1 MALQLRDFAGNEGLK
16 RQLAGGLPRSH
27 AWIIS
32 GPVGSGRH
40 TLARLMASAFVCRGR
55 GEVPCGLCQDCRKVA
70 RGIHPDVAEVAR
82 FLNQEDLAKDG
93 DLKIYAVRA
102 LRSDAFVR
110 PTEADRKVYIIDR
123 PLSPQ
128 DQNALL
134 KLLEDGPA
142 YAVFLLVVENAAAL
156 LETVRSRCTEL
167 TCAPVTEGEALAWL
181 RTRYPNREDS
191 ALRAAAAACG
201 GLLGAAVRRLEDSGQ
216 EDALAPWLELWAEA
230 LSKKDELALMECSVK
245 LQTGQFQRADLA
257 PFYRR
262 LAQLCHEALTASYTG
277 PAAQPL
283 SQKLAGALS
292 RRQLAA
298 LEALAEQGRQ
308 DCAFYVSV
316 GHSAGWLAAKA
327 WEILSR

>member
-1 MALQLRDFAGNEGLK
+1 MQLNGFAGNEGLK

-40 TLARLMASAFVCRGR
+40 TLARLLAAAYVCRSG
-55 GEVPCGLCQDCRKVA
+55 GEVPCGQCPNCRKVA
-70 RGIHPDVAEVAR
+70 RGIHPDVADAAR
-82 FLNQEDLAKDG
+82 FLNQEDLSRDG

-142 YAVFLLVVENAAAL
+142 YAVFLLVVENAASL

-181 RTRYPNREDS
+181 RARYPDREDS
-191 ALRAAAAACG
+191 ALRAAAASCG
-201 GLLGAAVRRLEDSGQ
+201 GLLGDAIRQLEAGGQ
-216 EDALAPWLELWAEA
+216 EDALAPWLTLWGEA
-230 LSKKDELALMECSVK
+230 LAGKDELALMECSVK
-245 LQTGQFQRADLA
+245 MQTGQFQRADLA

-277 PAAQPL
+277 AAAQPL
-283 SQKLAGALS
+283 AAALAGALS
-292 RRQLAA
+292 RKQLTA
-298 LEALAEQGRQ
+298 LEALAERGRQ

-327 WEILSR
+327 WEVLGG